1 MNQQQN
7 NIEIMKL
14 IKLLPRYGAAL
25 LALALAGCCTTSTTT
40 SSTPQRRDLA
50 ALKAEQAAL
59 TPAQV
64 LESLQQGNERFA
76 SGKAKPRDMR
86 HDQEITAAGQF
97 PHAVILSC
105 IDSRAPAEFIFD
117 QGLGNLFN
125 ARIAGNVANND
136 IVGSMEFACAAAGAK
151 LVLVMGHTRCGAVM
165 GACDHVEMGNLTGL
179 LDRIQPAVQAVHDV
193 PGERNSTNEK
203 FVEAVAEANVRLTV
217 ARIRELSPILR
228 DLETAGKIQIV
239 GCIYDLETGRVQFL
253 Q

>member
-1 MNQQQN
+1 
-7 NIEIMKL
+7 MKL

>member
-1 MNQQQN
+1 MNCTP
-7 NIEIMKL
+7 
-14 IKLLPRYGAAL
+14 KLLTAGAVL
-25 LALALAGCCTTSTTT
+25 FLFALAGCSTSAPTPA
-40 SSTPQRRDLA
+40 STPQRRDLA
-50 ALKAEQAAL
+50 TLKAEQAAL

-86 HDQEITAAGQF
+86 HDQEVTAAGQF

-151 LVLVMGHTRCGAVM
+151 LVVVMGHTHCGAVM
-165 GACDHVEMGNLTGL
+165 GACDHVQMGNLTGL

-203 FVEAVAEANVRLTV
+203 FVEAVTEANVRLTV

-228 DLETAGKIQIV
+228 DLESAGKIQIV
-239 GCIYDLETGRVQFL
+239 GCIYNLETGRVQFL
-253 Q
+253 K

>member
-1 MNQQQN
+1 
-7 NIEIMKL
+7 MKL
-14 IKLLPRYGAAL
+14 MNLLPRYGAAL

-239 GCIYDLETGRVQFL
+239 GCIYNLETGRVQFL